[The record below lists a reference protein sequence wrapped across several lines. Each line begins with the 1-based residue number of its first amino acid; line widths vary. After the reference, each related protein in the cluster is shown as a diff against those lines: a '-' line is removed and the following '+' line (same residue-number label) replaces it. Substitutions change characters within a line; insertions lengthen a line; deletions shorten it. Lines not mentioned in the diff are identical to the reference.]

1 MKKKLVSC
9 MLATMMLAMTMV
21 GCTVSVSTGDKD
33 DSKKTEQSETS
44 ESESEEISQTE
55 TEETEE
61 TEADTSVFDEEDTSY
76 GLEDTYGMTLEEW
89 VKSSAMRSLVD
100 SMNEAFSGTLKLS
113 IEAAEED
120 VLLIRY
126 TYLEQ
131 YDLTDAS
138 VSGALEKYFNE
149 QMEANQDTFKSMYD
163 NVEEATG
170 IVLSKVVI
178 EYDNADGSEIYSY
191 DLAR

>member
-1 MKKKLVSC
+1 
-9 MLATMMLAMTMV
+9 
-21 GCTVSVSTGDKD
+21 
-33 DSKKTEQSETS
+33 
-44 ESESEEISQTE
+44 
-55 TEETEE
+55 
-61 TEADTSVFDEEDTSY
+61 
-76 GLEDTYGMTLEEW
+76 MTLEEW

-138 VSGALEKYFNE
+138 VSGALEKYFDE

-170 IVLSKVVI
+170 IVLSKVVS

-191 DLAR
+191 DVAR

>member
-44 ESESEEISQTE
+44 ESESEETSQTE

-138 VSGALEKYFNE
+138 VSGALEKYFDE

-191 DLAR
+191 DVAR

>member
-191 DLAR
+191 DVAR

>member
-44 ESESEEISQTE
+44 ESESEETSQTE

-138 VSGALEKYFNE
+138 VSGALEKYFDE

-163 NVEEATG
+163 NVEEAT
-170 IVLSKVVI
+170 
-178 EYDNADGSEIYSY
+178 ERTAT
-191 DLAR
+191 

>member
-9 MLATMMLAMTMV
+9 MLATMMLAMIMV

-44 ESESEEISQTE
+44 ESESEETSQTE

-138 VSGALEKYFNE
+138 VSGALEKYFDE

>member
-33 DSKKTEQSETS
+33 DSKKTEQSETT
-44 ESESEEISQTE
+44 ESESEETPQTE

-100 SMNEAFSGTLKLS
+100 SMIDAFSGTLKLS

-138 VSGALEKYFNE
+138 VSGALEKYFDE

-191 DLAR
+191 DVAR

>member
-33 DSKKTEQSETS
+33 DSKKTEQSETT
-44 ESESEEISQTE
+44 ESESEETPQTE

-76 GLEDTYGMTLEEW
+76 SLEDTYGMTLEEW

-138 VSGALEKYFNE
+138 VSGALEKYFDE

-191 DLAR
+191 DVAR

>member
-33 DSKKTEQSETS
+33 DSKKTEQSETT
-44 ESESEEISQTE
+44 ESESEETPQTE

-61 TEADTSVFDEEDTSY
+61 TEADTSVFDE
-76 GLEDTYGMTLEEW
+76 EDTYGMTLEEW

-138 VSGALEKYFNE
+138 VSGALEKYFDE

-191 DLAR
+191 DVAR

>member
-21 GCTVSVSTGDKD
+21 GCTVSVSTGAKD

-44 ESESEEISQTE
+44 ESESEETSQTE

-100 SMNEAFSGTLKLS
+100 SMTEAFSGTLKLS

-138 VSGALEKYFNE
+138 VSGALEKYFDE

-191 DLAR
+191 DVAR

>member
-44 ESESEEISQTE
+44 ESESEETSQTE

-138 VSGALEKYFNE
+138 VSGTLEKYFDE

-191 DLAR
+191 DVAR

>member
-33 DSKKTEQSETS
+33 DSKKTEQSETT
-44 ESESEEISQTE
+44 ESESEETPQTE

-138 VSGALEKYFNE
+138 VSGALEKYFDE

>member
-33 DSKKTEQSETS
+33 DSKKTEQSETT
-44 ESESEEISQTE
+44 ESESEETPQTE

-138 VSGALEKYFNE
+138 VSGALEKYFDE

-191 DLAR
+191 DVAR